1 MSKLKGKPEKEP
13 ASASLTL
20 KDITA
25 LLEEHREAISSDF
38 KSSFQTLA
46 SKLDCVEAAVKDQGT
61 RITSLEDN
69 ANSVDSR
76 LTHIENNWC
85 ALQKENDSLRERVAV
100 LESHSRRQN
109 IRVVGL
115 PENLE
120 DARPTVFFSQLL
132 VDVFGQNTLSTSP
145 EIDRAHRTLAPKP
158 APGARPRP
166 VIIRLHR
173 FQVKD
178 LIIREARRRGPLLY
192 KDHPIRIYEDYSPDV
207 LKLRSEYRTAMA
219 ELYKRGYRPALLFPA
234 KLRIMMPNGERKWL
248 TSAPA
253 AEKFV
258 QDLDND
264 S

>member
-13 ASASLTL
+13 ASASLTS

-25 LLEEHREAISSDF
+25 LLEERREAISSDF

-46 SKLDCVEAAVKDQGT
+46 SKLDGVEAAVKDQGT

-109 IRVVGL
+109 IRV
-115 PENLE
+115 
-120 DARPTVFFSQLL
+120 
-132 VDVFGQNTLSTSP
+132 NTLSTSP
-145 EIDRAHRTLAPKP
+145 EIDRAHRPLAPKP

-166 VIIRLHR
+166 VIIRL
-173 FQVKD
+173 QVKD
-178 LIIREARRRGPLLY
+178 LIIREAHRRGPLLY
-192 KDHPIRIYEDYSPDV
+192 KDYSPDV

-219 ELYKRGYRPALLFPA
+219 ELYKRRYRPALLFPA